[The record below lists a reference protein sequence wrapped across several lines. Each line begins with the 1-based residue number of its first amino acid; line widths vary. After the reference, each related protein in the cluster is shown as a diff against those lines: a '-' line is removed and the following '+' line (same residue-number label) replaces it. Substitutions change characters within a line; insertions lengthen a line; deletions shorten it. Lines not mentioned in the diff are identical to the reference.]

1 MEAAFIK
8 EMEEQLTT
16 LQEDILKMFISENED
31 FKKLVSGMDI
41 KDLGDIAADDVMC
54 RKLEA
59 LNQHETNRLRRIES
73 ALARL
78 KNGRYGICL
87 SCGKKIPQ
95 DRLRAIPYA
104 VRCIECKAGEEINSR
119 KKRA

>member
-1 MEAAFIK
+1 MEV
-8 EMEEQLTT
+8 QLTE
-16 LQEDILKMFISENED
+16 LQGDILKNFISENED
-31 FKKLVSGMDI
+31 FKQMVSGMDI

-54 RKLEA
+54 RKMEV

-78 KNGRYGICL
+78 KNGRYGSCL
-87 SCGKKIPQ
+87 SCGKKIPEN
-95 DRLRAIPYA
+95 RLRAIPYA
-104 VRCIECKAGEEINSR
+104 VLCIDCKSGEESSR